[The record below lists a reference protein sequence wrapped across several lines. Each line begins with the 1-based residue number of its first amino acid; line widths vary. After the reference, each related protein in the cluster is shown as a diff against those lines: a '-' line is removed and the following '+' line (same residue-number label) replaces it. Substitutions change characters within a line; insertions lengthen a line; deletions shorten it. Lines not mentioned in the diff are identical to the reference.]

1 MESFRKSSSGTQTD
15 ISALRNKKK
24 EAMETSANT
33 NSNSTTTN
41 STTNNNNNT
50 VVNSTTNTTT
60 RNSSDVKYTGQYK
73 KHAAPHKPARKHK
86 PKSSGDQAN
95 QGESRSDRSASP
107 DNSSTSGYSSP
118 SAGLH
123 SKESS
128 PCGSKI
134 PSPPHSLEQ
143 TPNDEADN
151 ANNEM
156 GEEELLEEEEAVS
169 TNTSQEELDRHDDS
183 GRLLDENITEED
195 YEDEE
200 DMDDGEVDH
209 RITVIQIEG
218 QDKENKK
225 DTHSTGSESNYSER
239 SSSPPIGNG
248 SIGGNFPDGKLLDQN
263 HNSNTLPLV
272 RTTRRE
278 LPRIVTNGTLGRPSS
293 MNSHQSYPT
302 KNRRLPDRSHFQTNN
317 HPAQEPPAAAPQLQ
331 NIPSRYFQPQQRI
344 YRSNLP
350 RPAPIHHFGP
360 AGRVPLPP
368 VPELERSDHERESMS
383 PTPSSVPSPRSST
396 SASVSGLGGSGNPMG
411 GGTSSNNNNNSH
423 VYRPLPS
430 PLSTPVQPST
440 IGPRVQAKPRRGLL
454 RNAGDHHQQKTSSPS
469 RIPRATSSSERDFSP
484 SSSQRFHSQQ
494 LPPPMPSSKA
504 DLETKGKVVD
514 ERLRVLLSLLE
525 SGKEN
530 ATDHGREDTLQYL
543 SQLESVARRLKD
555 QLLQDAPNS
564 VPRHGSQVQ

>member
-1 MESFRKSSSGTQTD
+1 
-15 ISALRNKKK
+15 
-24 EAMETSANT
+24 
-33 NSNSTTTN
+33 
-41 STTNNNNNT
+41 
-50 VVNSTTNTTT
+50 
-60 RNSSDVKYTGQYK
+60 
-73 KHAAPHKPARKHK
+73 
-86 PKSSGDQAN
+86 
-95 QGESRSDRSASP
+95 
-107 DNSSTSGYSSP
+107 
-118 SAGLH
+118 
-123 SKESS
+123 
-128 PCGSKI
+128 
-134 PSPPHSLEQ
+134 
-143 TPNDEADN
+143 
-151 ANNEM
+151 M
-156 GEEELLEEEEAVS
+156 GEELEEEEAIS

-200 DMDDGEVDH
+200 DMEDGEVDH

-225 DTHSTGSESNYSER
+225 DTHGTGSESNYSER
-239 SSSPPIGNG
+239 SSSPPIGNNG
-248 SIGGNFPDGKLLDQN
+248 SNFLPSADGKLLDQN

-302 KNRRLPDRSHFQTNN
+302 KNRRLPDRSHFQTSNN
-317 HPAQEPPAAAPQLQ
+317 HHPAQEPPPTPQLQ
-331 NIPSRYFQPQQRI
+331 NVPSSSRYFQPQQRI

-396 SASVSGLGGSGNPMG
+396 SASASGFGGSGNPIG
-411 GGTSSNNNNNSH
+411 GGVSNNNNSH
-423 VYRPLPS
+423 AYRPLPS

-440 IGPRVQAKPRRGLL
+440 ISSRVQAKPRRGLL
-454 RNAGDHHQQKTSSPS
+454 RNPADHHNQQKNSSPS

-494 LPPPMPSSKA
+494 LPPMPTSKA

-555 QLLQDAPNS
+555 QLLQDATPTS
-564 VPRHGSQVQ
+564 APRHGSQVQ